1 MKVPALDAEPELL
14 PHALLYW
21 QAFTFL
27 GERRL
32 QTERPSYIPVSEM
45 WAYAQAHGLAD
56 DSEFVADMCHFVSVL
71 DREYV
76 NHANAL
82 LEKARRLSKKKGKK

>member
-1 MKVPALDAEPELL
+1 MKVPALDDEPELL

-27 GERRL
+27 GERRP
-32 QTERPSYIPVSEM
+32 QTERPSHIPMSEM
-45 WAYAQAHGLAD
+45 WAYAQANGLAD
-56 DSEFVADMCHFVSVL
+56 DAEIVADLCHFVAVL

-82 LEKARRLSKKKGKK
+82 IDKARRQTKKKSKK